1 MLWRIAEGNLDYID
15 FAERYW
21 FWLESAALLLIFIDR
36 ESWRCVVWSI
46 QRSVY
51 RKILSWFS
59 LIWSSKS
66 IYRLLIFSVY
76 LEILIS
82 SIDNRRRRRI
92 EEIFWHNR
100 DWREPFCMK
109 NWAWGGEECLVWI
122 GLIYLELLKKRK
134 KKSWKRRKI
143 SSIFVLIFYL
153 FFFHLW
159 VQYQAVHNFSF

>member
-36 ESWRCVVWSI
+36 ESGRCVVWSI

-100 DWREPFCMK
+100 DWREPFCVK

-134 KKSWKRRKI
+134 KKLKKKKNFFYFCTYILFVLFSSL
-143 SSIFVLIFYL
+143 SSI
-153 FFFHLW
+153 
-159 VQYQAVHNFSF
+159 SGRT